1 MKQKS
6 QNWFFYKTP
15 CFMNLHN
22 YAEYICIWYERTINF
37 GLWFKKT
44 IVIKTSSVSW
54 NLHSK
59 SERKLEFNLWRYL
72 IEHEKN
78 QSTENNISLL
88 LFVGVFGLQC
98 RTGDVQSW
106 SDDPSA
112 MCKILHWR
120 SRFNLRGRV
129 QGPQRTS
136 VQYRLRFQSQDVKYC
151 FTFFLCHFF
160 SPWSIIWAY
169 KIFQSHSNEKDLL
182 VFHHTSCW
190 ISKSSL
196 LSEFLI
202 QERSIRIKMIFFVD
216 LNWFSSLR

>member
-1 MKQKS
+1 MERFQKLMIFFLSTVILKTNGILWHLTRFVASVFSLITSYPKTGPDFMKQKS

-22 YAEYICIWYERTINF
+22 YAEYLCIWYERTINF

-120 SRFNLRGRV
+120 SCFHLRVRA

-151 FTFFLCHFF
+151 FTFFLCHLF
-160 SPWSIIWAY
+160 SPWSII
-169 KIFQSHSNEKDLL
+169 
-182 VFHHTSCW
+182 
-190 ISKSSL
+190 
-196 LSEFLI
+196 
-202 QERSIRIKMIFFVD
+202 
-216 LNWFSSLR
+216 